1 MEFIRRLS
9 PADACEM
16 QSGSRFCSRADL
28 WRYEK
33 KKNAQGFI
41 PKQEI
46 GLQKF
51 VSQVTSHR
59 YAEAQVLLCCQGES
73 CGSAHAQVIGG

>member
-33 KKNAQGFI
+33 KKMH
-41 PKQEI
+41 K
-46 GLQKF
+46 
-51 VSQVTSHR
+51 
-59 YAEAQVLLCCQGES
+59 VLSLNKRLDCRNLS
-73 CGSAHAQVIGG
+73 RK

>member
-1 MEFIRRLS
+1 MLVKCNLVHVSVAGLTCGDTR
-9 PADACEM
+9 
-16 QSGSRFCSRADL
+16 
-28 WRYEK
+28 

-41 PKQEI
+41 PKQVI

>member
-1 MEFIRRLS
+1 MEIR
-9 PADACEM
+9 E
-16 QSGSRFCSRADL
+16 
-28 WRYEK
+28 

-41 PKQEI
+41 PKQVI